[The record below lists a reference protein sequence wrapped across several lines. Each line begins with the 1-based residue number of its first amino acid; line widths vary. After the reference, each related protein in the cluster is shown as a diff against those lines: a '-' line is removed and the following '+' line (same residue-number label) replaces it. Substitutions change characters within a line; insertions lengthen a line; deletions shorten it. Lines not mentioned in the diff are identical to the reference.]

1 MWVCILLKV
10 IFQSRYANSIIFK
23 AGTSLSKAN
32 DLIDRFSEDID
43 FIIDRHLLRFDE
55 LNSKSQIKKLRK
67 ASGGF
72 IINKFREE
80 LIQQLDQLGISKELY
95 EIKYNDH
102 VDDTS
107 DPNTLEIHYHSLV
120 PVNNAYIQQQI
131 SYKNVA

>member
-23 AGTSLSKAN
+23 ASTSLSKAN

-43 FIIDRHLLRFDE
+43 FIIDE
-55 LNSKSQIKKLRK
+55 
-67 ASGGF
+67 
-72 IINKFREE
+72 FREE

-95 EIKYNDH
+95 EIKYNEH

-107 DPNTLEIHYHSLV
+107 DPNTLEIYSNL
-120 PVNNAYIQQQI
+120 
-131 SYKNVA
+131 

>member
-1 MWVCILLKV
+1 MKS

-23 AGTSLSKAN
+23 AGTSLSKTN
-32 DLIDRFSEDID
+32 DVIDRFSEDID
-43 FIIDRHLLRFDE
+43 FIIDRHLLGFDE

-67 ASGGF
+67 SSGGF

-95 EIKYNDH
+95 EIKYNED
-102 VDDTS
+102 VDDTC
-107 DPNTLEIHYHSLV
+107 DPNTLEIYYQSLV
-120 PVNNAYIQQQI
+120 PVNNAYIQQKI

>member
-1 MWVCILLKV
+1 MI
-10 IFQSRYANSIIFK
+10 
-23 AGTSLSKAN
+23 
-32 DLIDRFSEDID
+32 
-43 FIIDRHLLRFDE
+43 IIDRHLLRFDE

-80 LIQQLDQLGISKELY
+80 LIQQLDQLGIIKELY
-95 EIKYNDH
+95 EIKYNED

-107 DPNTLEIHYHSLV
+107 DPNTLEIYYQSVV
-120 PVNNAYIQQQI
+120 PVNNSYIQQQI